1 MMNYQSFV
9 TQPRRCS
16 SVDPRIAKVDET
28 ALSRGD
34 DGVLY
39 KLLDRSDWDKYRV
52 LGDREQKEEWTRS
65 TEIKDSINTL
75 SGHLK
80 NGKYI
85 KPAAR
90 DEGRTKFVAP
100 MLGVPSRSRKV
111 ETRRWEEGVRQ
122 QRPSSP
128 SHLPTNEVVVINH
141 TLHRLA
147 QNNKSSIAADTADHH
162 VAQQGVGVQPQQKTE
177 VDSSITRA
185 AAVLKLKY
193 EQNLVAVE
201 KLFDE
206 KVVMERKIRLLE
218 ERLRLTAVGDGG
230 ADTGSSS
237 TEGLYGGP
245 LDQDGFLPPSYKELT
260 STRSASIPPQD
271 DLLSAGR
278 SGGKGGGGD
287 WYSAQDIALK
297 FSDEPVVT
305 RAGGSRPVPHQVR
318 PSSAGR
324 TSLANRLDE
333 RDASGSSRFERPGS
347 IRRSRSAGP
356 SRSVG
361 LEGLSSH
368 LQADADRYVQKR
380 RLLDEQERV
389 KKLEQQQWELLRKEK
404 ILRVRPWRTTLIACF
419 VR

>member
-1 MMNYQSFV
+1 MNYQSFV

-16 SVDPRIAKVDET
+16 SVDPRIPKVDET

-52 LGDREQKEEWTRS
+52 LGDREQREEWTRS
-65 TEIKDSINTL
+65 TEIKDNINTL

-100 MLGVPSRSRKV
+100 MLGVSSRSTKV
-111 ETRRWEEGVRQ
+111 ETRRWEAGVRKL
-122 QRPSSP
+122 RSSSP
-128 SHLPTNEVVVINH
+128 NNIPSNEVVVINH
-141 TLHRLA
+141 TLNRLA
-147 QNNKSSIAADTADHH
+147 QNSSSSSTAADTVNHH
-162 VAQQGVGVQPQQKTE
+162 VAQQGVGGAQPQQKTE

-218 ERLRLTAVGDGG
+218 ERLRLTGDGG
-230 ADTGSSS
+230 VGTGSS
-237 TEGLYGGP
+237 TESLYGEP
-245 LDQDGFLPPSYKELT
+245 LDQGGFLPPSYHELT
-260 STRSASIPPQD
+260 STRSAPIPPHNN
-271 DLLSAGR
+271 LSAR
-278 SGGKGGGGD
+278 SSGGNDGGGG

-305 RAGGSRPVPHQVR
+305 RAGSSRPVPHQVR

-333 RDASGSSRFERPGS
+333 GDTTGSSRFERPGS

-404 ILRVRPWRTTLIACF
+404 ILRVRP
-419 VR
+419 